1 MPLLLEH
8 KDDHTEAHLQG
19 ELTIFNVEESQD
31 ELLSLLNH
39 KEVILDLSELH
50 ELDGCG
56 AQLLAILQ
64 IEAQRAGKR
73 ITLIASNPVIER
85 TLQCLGM
92 TTVHPSKG
100 H

>member
-8 KDDHTEAHLQG
+8 KDDHTEARLQG
-19 ELTIFNVEESQD
+19 ELTIFNVEKSQD

-39 KEVILDLSELH
+39 KEVILDLSELS

-73 ITLIASNPVIER
+73 ITLLANNLVIEH
-85 TLQCLGM
+85 TMQCLGI
-92 TTVHPSKG
+92 TAVHPSKG